1 MINQRKSASSDFI
14 RVPFILRVEMINTIT
29 EIKRKF
35 EIEKIR
41 NDFPIL
47 KRLVNG
53 KLLVYLDN
61 AATSQKPQSVIDALT
76 QYYSF
81 DNANIHRGLYF
92 LSELATEQYET
103 ARLKVKELIN
113 ALSASE
119 IIFVRGTT
127 EAINLVAS
135 SLCRAKHFKDGD
147 EVIISHMEHHA
158 NIVPWQLMGD
168 RKKIK
173 LKVIPIND
181 SGELDLDA
189 YEKLITEKTKLV
201 SIVHISNSLGTIN
214 PVKKIIEIAHSH
226 GVPVLLDG
234 AQAVPHFKVD
244 VQDLNADF
252 YAFSGHKVFGPTG
265 IGVLYGKTEW
275 LEMMPPYQGGGDM
288 IRTVTFEKTTFDD
301 LPRKFEAGTPNIA
314 GGIGLGA
321 AIDYLNQFDR
331 NDLVAHEN
339 KLLDYATEKLSQ
351 VEGLRIIGTAKEK
364 ASVVSFVID
373 GIHPYDIGT
382 IIDTDGIAIRTG
394 HHCTQPLMA
403 RFNVPATARA
413 SFAFYNTKE
422 EIDKLLLGIQKVKKM
437 FA

>member
-1 MINQRKSASSDFI
+1 
-14 RVPFILRVEMINTIT
+14 MINTIT

-35 EIEKIR
+35 EVEEIR

-76 QYYSF
+76 QYYTF

-147 EVIISHMEHHA
+147 EVIISNMEHHA

-181 SGELDLDA
+181 SGELDLEA

-214 PVKKIIEIAHSH
+214 PVKKIIEIAHLY

-234 AQAVPHFKVD
+234 AQAVPYFNVD

-331 NDLVAHEN
+331 NDLVVHEN
-339 KLLDYATEKLSQ
+339 ELLDYATEKLSQ

-422 EIDKLLLGIQKVKKM
+422 EVDKLILGIQKVKKM
-437 FA
+437 FI

>member
-1 MINQRKSASSDFI
+1 M
-14 RVPFILRVEMINTIT
+14 LTTIQ
-29 EIKRKF
+29 EVKRKF
-35 EIEKIR
+35 DVDEVR

-61 AATSQKPQSVIDALT
+61 AATSQKPQSVIDTIT
-76 QYYSF
+76 QYYTF

-147 EVIISHMEHHA
+147 EVIVSHMEHHA

-173 LKVIPIND
+173 LKVIPISD
-181 SGELDLDA
+181 SGELDIYA
-189 YEKLITEKTKLV
+189 YEKMITEKTKLV
-201 SIVHISNSLGTIN
+201 SVVHISNSLGTIN

-331 NDLVAHEN
+331 NDLAAHEN
-339 KLLDYATEKLSQ
+339 VLLDYATEKLSQ

-422 EIDKLLLGIQKVKKM
+422 EIDKLILGIQKVKKM

>member
-1 MINQRKSASSDFI
+1 
-14 RVPFILRVEMINTIT
+14 MINTIT

-181 SGELDLDA
+181 SGELDLEA

-201 SIVHISNSLGTIN
+201 SVVHISNSLGTIN
-214 PVKKIIEIAHSH
+214 PVIEIAHSH

-252 YAFSGHKVFGPTG
+252 YAFSGHKIFGPTG

-321 AIDYLNQFDR
+321 AIDYINQFDR
-331 NDLVAHEN
+331 NDLVTHEN
-339 KLLDYATEKLSQ
+339 LLLDYATEKLSQ